1 MANGGRIDYTVG
13 FKVDQSGLNQIK
25 ANLTSIQQGTTKDF
39 VGLKGLQ
46 DADKKLVEIKKT
58 ASDVEAAL
66 NRSFNSNL
74 GTLNISKFN
83 QELKKLDIK
92 KVYTDFSQL
101 GPVGQNAFRN
111 ITSQILTT
119 NLQLKQ
125 TNKWLD
131 EMAITM
137 ANSVKWGVTS
147 SIWNNMTG
155 AVEKAWNFAKKLD
168 TSLNDIRIVTQ
179 KSADDMER
187 YAIAA
192 NKAAKNL
199 GQTTTQYTNASL
211 IYYQQGL
218 SDAEVQARTETTLKA
233 ANVTGQSAAEVSEQL
248 TAVWNGYKVNAQEAE
263 LYVDKLSAVAAT
275 TAADLEELSTGMS
288 KVASAANIMGVDIDQ
303 LNAQLATVVSVTRQ
317 APESIGTAFKTIYA
331 RMGDIEAGL
340 DTETTLG
347 EYTEKMS
354 EMGFNVL
361 DTNGKLK
368 DMGSVIEEI
377 GNKWTSLSREQQV
390 ALSQIMAGTR
400 QYNNLLALFDNW
412 DMYSKSIET
421 SKNATGALQR
431 QQDIYM
437 ESMEAHL
444 QQLQTAGEGVYN
456 ALFNAEDF
464 NPIIDS
470 LTSVVSLF
478 KNFVDAAGGAQG
490 ILLLLGNTAVSVF
503 SKQIASGLAT
513 TIANFKTAKE
523 NANQLQAEMEILS
536 KYENANINDSRTQ
549 DLINMKRQILDYD
562 KVITE
567 EERNQANEIIKQTNE
582 LYKQQDAL
590 QNKKLQVQSI
600 YEQMTG
606 EVLLFS
612 NEDMSTAQIQ
622 AYSDLIQKEF
632 TEIKGTINFANEGFK
647 EFNQALNAMN
657 FAAKAGDMTKF
668 YEQQNLVAESMKNQ
682 AIAAENLLETT
693 TLNEQQ
699 RISLTAALKEY
710 ERVEQQ
716 VANGQKGYSD
726 LIQASQVLQRNYG
739 NVLRENGEAL
749 ASASKILGNMKKE
762 QDNLN
767 NSLTVGQQAWRQYL
781 NQIDLK
787 AKVQQVINFANGL
800 GRVSMT
806 LSSLGR
812 IDDIFK
818 DVNLSAGEKLL
829 QIMSAISISIP
840 GIISLGSA
848 IGKVTGAT
856 GLLQAKL
863 ALMVITQEKEAAA
876 RAKNTIARK
885 LGNDTT
891 KQTLRLLKTEEWA
904 RKEKIGA
911 LSKEV
916 ALEKAEDLITRAG
929 IPTDSLEAELIRK
942 EVRLRYANAAAID
955 KENVSK
961 ALQEKL
967 TWANIKA
974 KLVELKTKAKNLW
987 SSFNGLTGGAKIVA
1001 GAIGAIAIVAA
1012 GTALTLNLVN
1022 KGFKDA
1028 EEAAKKSA
1036 ESLNTLTESYNTAK
1050 AAFENFQTDISD
1062 YREAKTALEEMTIG
1076 TEEWKN
1082 AVQDVNKQV
1091 IDLISNYKE
1100 LTPYV
1105 QRDSEGNL
1113 SISNERLKA
1122 AEQIEQEKLN
1132 NEYQQLMAAR
1142 IYDTQTQSEYQRQ
1155 ETKEELENFGDFAAG
1170 ATTVTIGAIGTAI
1183 GAAIGTAGGPLGM
1196 IIGAAIGT
1204 AVGGLVAAIG
1214 ESTNIQESQI
1224 EEVTNAYSKYGEEL
1238 FSSRSEFRRIMEESS
1253 KLTSSEIDAL
1263 WSNKESLIEL
1273 SRSVDANT
1281 QAQQAYMQQYAQA
1294 ALEGNEIYES
1304 SENKEDLEKMVSSTS
1319 NKNLDE
1325 FVDKWKDKLGGKTDE
1340 EIQKAYAKL
1349 MKWETTSI
1357 DNQIGNKA
1365 TYYFKDGTSK
1375 TIDDAI
1381 ARYALAMAEASEDA
1395 VKSLQDFQFALDSIN
1410 TKLINQ
1416 GLDTQILSS
1425 FYNGEVGDFS
1435 NYTQKEIE
1443 NLMEIKDSFTEE
1455 DIIGRGYNDLQDFK
1469 NKLEEAQNNYN
1480 NWLKD
1485 TINETK
1491 EFIGENN
1498 FNLFSSIMSEE
1509 NNRLSL
1515 TANKNLS
1522 KAIQD
1527 AFKYGGEEGINS
1539 LSKLINDIPEFKL
1552 EEFLNIIGNI
1562 DFTNADSFDILIKNL
1577 KDLNIEMSNKEGWDN
1592 WSFYIEQ
1599 AINNNQSLE
1608 SSVDRLIKKYQNAAE
1623 VLSGLSFGDII
1634 GEEDYQKI
1642 IKQYEEFEDFFVKV
1656 GEKNGENQYRF
1667 VGSDKEEI
1675 EKAQKEAR
1683 EDNAKEYLELLK
1695 EDKEKREA
1703 QEKLRRSDKKSYSG
1717 ALVAA
1722 KQADYNDLIE
1732 ERNYRLARIDEW
1744 GNSYEGSKD
1753 KAKKYKEELSDFYS
1767 RFFATD
1773 NTEDLTALQNE
1784 YEEWVSA
1791 NWSKLGYNV
1800 SNITDLDHPKLSATA
1815 KSSSAFLKDW
1825 SKTDRGQYGLLDE
1838 YYQVIQ
1844 NIAKDESLTKVF
1856 SEERI
1861 NEFISQLESLDPS
1874 ASVEDYSKMYDL
1886 IEQFYAEID
1895 DYLNL
1900 TTTGRDVEKE
1910 NLFLTQ
1916 TTSLKELNSLFSQGI
1931 GTIDTYLKQY
1941 QYLSRDMAIAAG
1953 VEEEQIQL
1961 YKEKL
1966 AAIYGVTD
1974 AMAEEAASRILLS
1987 QIGLNDLAD
1996 NWEDQFKKLTTL
2008 DQFSPDYVKTLDEV
2022 QTSLSQIFGVE
2033 KDLFDAEF
2041 IQSHQQDITK
2051 MLQGDEE
2058 AFDRVGD
2065 AIVDK
2070 AQNKVSEILGTQAKS
2085 FNNLVD
2091 SLQEE
2096 LDTLEFGD
2104 SLNKLGN
2111 DYAEQMAQMLIDSGA
2126 TASDIVAIFSSM
2138 GISINESWIR
2148 AKQIA
2153 TMHANGQFEDIIEQ
2167 YGTEEQKNQI
2177 QYVKLAES
2185 GVTDL
2190 WLRNSLE
2197 DPNETEDKAIERI
2210 AGEIYDSV
2218 KNDANNTPVY
2228 TGSKELLDDLL
2239 NDDDDNKSKSKEA
2252 EVDRYQRVNT
2262 ELADIANNLAK
2273 IKNAQEHLIGENLI
2287 RNLQKQLELLQQQ
2300 EEVQKRKLAIAKE
2313 EAAEVRAQLASTY
2326 GIQFDQNGLIS
2337 NYIPIAKNLSG
2348 EALADLN
2355 ELVQKY
2361 DGLINDTIPDLIENM
2376 QEVAYEKIG
2385 LKVQALT
2392 VEVELKLKVNEAKKT
2407 WAEFRNTL
2415 FSDFNLSLDGSA
2427 KEIYD
2432 NLKNYKVQM
2441 NSLINFADLDNSEGE
2456 IRIERVNQLMSERK
2470 KMEKDAINYNKAKS
2484 AGKDLSTFET
2494 TSAYTS
2500 VDENGNFVIDEN
2512 QYQEDMK
2519 EAIDEVYES
2528 VEAMEEIGDN
2538 IKEAWLNIYSSAVS
2552 AFDEQISLYDTMNN
2566 LLTRSTRLAQMF
2578 SKENNRTQI
2587 VKNAT
2592 QKVANLRKE
2601 IEDYAKYTKFFADQ
2615 YQEAMDSG
2623 NEEAAKE
2630 AYNNYIEYLNKYYDA
2645 AEETINAIAE
2655 EAQEKFSEAFAN
2667 AFNLEFSA
2675 EAMSSWGESI
2685 VSGAEAFLDP
2695 VEGAYEIDKFG
2706 RKAQKA
2712 IDSTINTKA
2721 QQKLNNLRD
2730 QELKYLREK
2739 DKLSAA
2745 DVKRSELKLEL
2756 LQKQIALE
2764 ESQNNKNTMRL
2775 RKDAMGN
2782 YSYEFVANEEDSQ
2795 EAKQEVSDAR
2805 YNLWEHNMEGIQ
2817 SSVTDYYSS
2826 INEFKTKMNEILGD
2840 TTTTEDEKKKS
2851 ISALVTEYTPILKEI
2866 LGEGTTAIKS
2876 QLIDILGSPEGL
2888 EDIASSYGL
2897 SGQGF
2902 LDRFFGG
2909 ITEEEL
2915 FAGDYSSDQLR
2926 DFMSQLLGI
2935 PADLQTEFDFVFS
2948 GNEDIAN
2955 TLSTLAEDAVQIAS
2969 DANKQVQ
2976 EVAGEITTTT
2986 GETSKTVTG
2995 VTTDLNNAAT
3005 ALAGLSTN
3013 LTTLVGEEGKLFKTS
3028 TSLVG
3033 SFTTLSEQVKNVYDY
3048 YVSTFKDFKKKND
3061 YFFKNT
3067 LVVAEKVYSTF
3078 DSFVESVKNLTDS
3091 NTIKGIEDLTGSI
3104 KTLVNEATKEK
3115 KNNLGLATLKT
3126 DAKFSSVKVGTH
3138 ISTPDEEELFE
3149 YQGKIH
3155 AIKIIDEYDPTN
3167 GLGDERYVHIV
3178 SSDDPTKDLGWINK
3192 KDISMFDTGGYT
3204 GEWGAEGKAAI
3215 LHEKELVLNKN
3226 DTENILDAVN
3236 IIRNIGDIAENINQA
3251 LFNGLQ
3257 KMINKF
3263 IPSSVSIGNV
3273 GIDKQEQRLDQN
3285 VHITAEFPNVT
3296 DAREVENALNNLV
3309 NVATQ
3314 YAFEKKK

>member
-1 MANGGRIDYTVG
+1 MANGGRINYTVG
-13 FKVDQSGLNQIK
+13 FNVDQSGLNQIK
-25 ANLTSIQQGTTKDF
+25 SSLASIQQGTTKDF

-46 DADKKLVEIKKT
+46 DADKKLTEIKGT
-58 ASDVEAAL
+58 AAEVEAAL

-83 QELKKLDIK
+83 QELKKLDVK
-92 KVYTDFSQL
+92 KVYTDFAQL

-131 EMAITM
+131 EMATTM
-137 ANSVKWGVTS
+137 ANSVKWGITS

-155 AVEKAWNFAKKLD
+155 AVEKAWGFAKKLD

-187 YAIAA
+187 YAVAA

-233 ANVTGQSAAEVSEQL
+233 ANVTGQSAADVSEQL
-248 TAVWNGYKVNAQEAE
+248 TAVWNGYKVSAEEAE

-288 KVASAANIMGVDIDQ
+288 KVASAASIMGVDIDQ

-317 APESIGTAFKTIYA
+317 APESVGTAFKTIYA

-340 DTETTLG
+340 DTETSLG
-347 EYTEKMS
+347 DYTKKMN

-368 DMGSVIEEI
+368 DMGSVIDEI
-377 GNKWTSLSREQQV
+377 GNKWTNMSREQQV

-412 DMYSKSIET
+412 NMYSKSIET

-456 ALFNAEDF
+456 ALFNAEDV

-470 LTSVVSLF
+470 LTDVVSLF

-490 ILLLLGNTAVSVF
+490 LLLLLGNTAVSVF

-523 NANQLQAEMEILS
+523 NANQLQAEIEILS

-549 DLINMKRQILDYD
+549 NLINMKRQILDYD

-606 EVLLFS
+606 EILLFPEEQQNLDENQIS
-612 NEDMSTAQIQ
+612 NYTRKVEEEINIIKD
-622 AYSDLIQKEF
+622 K
-632 TEIKGTINFANEGFK
+632 IKGLNSDTQ
-647 EFNQALNAMN
+647 EFNQAETVFKGLAKGTQEYRDELDHLLEISERYQEDTKELLDLQTVSASQREKLTQALNKYEETIQKV
-657 FAAKAGDMTKF
+657 KAGEIDEKNLIRATRDLRSVYGEVIKENAASLNTARESLKGMKQ
-668 YEQQNLVAESMKNQ
+668 EQE
-682 AIAAENLLETT
+682 
-693 TLNEQQ
+693 
-699 RISLTAALKEY
+699 
-710 ERVEQQ
+710 
-716 VANGQKGYSD
+716 
-726 LIQASQVLQRNYG
+726 
-739 NVLRENGEAL
+739 
-749 ASASKILGNMKKE
+749 
-762 QDNLN
+762 NLN
-767 NSLTVGQQAWRQYL
+767 NSLKAGEQAWKSYL
-781 NQIDLK
+781 GQINLK
-787 AKVQQVINFANGL
+787 AKAQQIVNFANML
-800 GRVSMT
+800 GKVSMT
-806 LSSLGR
+806 FTSLGR
-812 IDDIFK
+812 IGDIFK
-818 DVNLSAGEKLL
+818 DVNLSSGEKLL
-829 QIMSAISISIP
+829 QIMSALSMSIP
-840 GIISLGSA
+840 GIISLGSS
-848 IGKVTGAT
+848 IGKIT
-856 GLLQAKL
+856 GLTDAFNAKI
-863 ALMVITQEKEAAA
+863 ALSSALKRKDAAA
-876 RAKNTIARK
+876 TAAQNAAEQVK
-885 LGNDTT
+885 LISG
-891 KQTLRLLKTEEWA
+891 KHLYS
-904 RKEKIGA
+904 
-911 LSKEV
+911 LSKSQLAV
-916 ALEKAEDLITRAG
+916 LETESWMRTQSLGAMTAEELQQTINNFLAQKNIDLMSTRG
-929 IPTDSLEAELIRK
+929 LLYDAEIK
-942 EVRLRYANAAAID
+942 KRYANATALAA
-955 KENVSK
+955 ENGQQD
-961 ALQEKL
+961 LNNKL
-967 TWANIKA
+967 TNIS
-974 KLVELKTKAKNLW
+974 LKNFGTKIKDLW
-987 SSFNGLTGGAKIVA
+987 GKFNGLRGGAKLAA

-1036 ESLNTLTESYNTAK
+1036 ESITTLTESYNSAK
-1050 AAFENFQTDISD
+1050 TAFENFQNDISD
-1062 YREAKTALEEMTIG
+1062 YSEAKIALEEMATG

-1091 IDLISNYKE
+1091 VDLISNYKE
-1100 LTPYV
+1100 LAPYV
-1105 QRDSEGNL
+1105 QRDSQGNL
-1113 SISNERLKA
+1113 SISNEGLKI

-1142 IYDTQTQSEYQRQ
+1142 VYDAETQSEYQRYQ
-1155 ETKEELENFGDFAAG
+1155 TKEELETFGDFEAG
-1170 ATTVTIGAIGTAI
+1170 FSTVTAGAIGTAI

-1204 AVGGLVAAIG
+1204 AVGGLVVAIG
-1214 ESTNIQESQI
+1214 ENTNIQESQI
-1224 EEVTNAYSKYGEEL
+1224 EEVTDAYSQYGEEL
-1238 FSSRSEFRRIMEESS
+1238 FSSRSEFRSIMEKSS
-1253 KLTSSEIDAL
+1253 NLTQSEIDAL
-1263 WSNKESLIEL
+1263 WSNKDSLIEL
-1273 SRSVDANT
+1273 ARSVDANT
-1281 QAQQAYMQQYAQA
+1281 QAQQTYMQQYVQS
-1294 ALEGNEIYES
+1294 ALAGNEIYES
-1304 SENKEDLEKMVSSTS
+1304 SENKEDLEKMVATTT
-1319 NKNLDE
+1319 NKNLDT
-1325 FVDKWKDKLGGKTDE
+1325 FVDKWKDKVGGKTDE

-1357 DNQIGNKA
+1357 DNQTGNKA

-1381 ARYALAMAEASEDA
+1381 ARYALAMADASEDA
-1395 VKSLQDFQFALDSIN
+1395 AKSLQDFQFALDNIN
-1410 TKLINQ
+1410 TKLTNQ
-1416 GLDTQILSS
+1416 GLDINILSS
-1425 FYNGEVGDFS
+1425 FYNGEIGDFS

-1443 NLMEIKDSFTEE
+1443 NLMAIKFTDD
-1455 DIIGRGYNDLQDFK
+1455 DIIGRGYDDLQDFQ
-1469 NKLEEAQNNYN
+1469 NKLEEAQSNYN

-1485 TINETK
+1485 TISETK

-1498 FNLFSSIMSEE
+1498 FNIFSSLMSEE
-1509 NNRLSL
+1509 NNQLSL

-1522 KAIQD
+1522 KAIKD
-1527 AFKYGGEEGINS
+1527 AFIYGGEEGIDS
-1539 LSKLINDIPEFKL
+1539 LSKLINDIPRHKL

-1562 DFTNADSFDILIKNL
+1562 DFSNADSFDILIKNIE
-1577 KDLNIEMSNKEGWDN
+1577 DLDIEMSNKEGWNN
-1592 WSFYIEQ
+1592 WSNYIKE
-1599 AINNNQSLE
+1599 AINNNQTLE
-1608 SSVDRLIKKYQNAAE
+1608 SSVDRLIAKYQDAAE
-1623 VLSGLSFGDII
+1623 VLTGLSFGDII
-1634 GEEDYQKI
+1634 NETDYQDL
-1642 IKQYEEFEDFFVKV
+1642 IKQYEDFEKFFIKV
-1656 GEKNGENQYRF
+1656 GKKEGENQYRF
-1667 VGSDKEEI
+1667 IGFDNNEKEQT
-1675 EKAQKEAR
+1675 EKETRK
-1683 EDNAKEYLELLK
+1683 DNVKEYLKLLK
-1695 EDKEKREA
+1695 EDEEKRDA
-1703 QEKLRRSDKKSYSG
+1703 QEKLRRSDKKSYSS
-1717 ALVAA
+1717 ALIEA
-1722 KQADYNDLIE
+1722 KQADYNDIIK
-1732 ERNYRLARIDEW
+1732 ERDYRLAKIDEW
-1744 GNSYEGSKD
+1744 GNSYEGSKN
-1753 KAKKYKEELSDFYS
+1753 KAEEYKQKLSDFYS
-1767 RFFATD
+1767 RFFAVE
-1773 NTEDLTALQNE
+1773 NSEDLIALQEE
-1784 YEEWVSA
+1784 YEEWVNV
-1791 NWSKLGYNV
+1791 NWNKLGYNV
-1800 SNITDLDHPKLSATA
+1800 SNITDLDHPKLRTGA
-1815 KSSSAFLKDW
+1815 KKSSAFFKNW
-1825 SKTDRGQYGLLDE
+1825 SETDRGNYGLLDE
-1838 YYQVIQ
+1838 YYQIIQ
-1844 NIAKDESLTKVF
+1844 NIAEDESLKKVY

-1861 NEFISQLESLDPS
+1861 NEFISQLENLDPS
-1874 ASVEDYSKMYDL
+1874 SSVEEYSKMYNL
-1886 IEQFYAEID
+1886 IEQFYAGID
-1895 DYLNL
+1895 NYLNL
-1900 TTTGRDVEKE
+1900 ATTGRDVEKE
-1910 NLFLTQ
+1910 NIFLTQ
-1916 TTSLKELNSLFSQGI
+1916 TTSIKELNSIFSQGI

-1941 QYLSRDMAIAAG
+1941 QYLSREMAIAAG
-1953 VEEEQIQL
+1953 VEEEQVQL

-1996 NWEDQFKKLTTL
+1996 NWEDQSKKLTTL
-2008 DQFSPDYVKTLDEV
+2008 DTFSPDYVKTLDEV

-2033 KDLFDAEF
+2033 KDLFSADF
-2041 IQSHQQDITK
+2041 IYSHQQDITK

-2091 SLQEE
+2091 NLQEE

-2111 DYAEQMAQMLIDSGA
+2111 NYAEQMAQMLIDSGA
-2126 TASDIVAIFSSM
+2126 TAADIVEIFSSM
-2138 GISINESWIR
+2138 GISINEAWIR

-2153 TMHANGQFEDIIEQ
+2153 TMHAAGQFEAIIEQ
-2167 YGTEEQKNQI
+2167 YGSEDQKNQI
-2177 QYVKLAES
+2177 EWVELAES

-2197 DPNETEDKAIERI
+2197 KPGETKDDAIKRI
-2210 AGEIYDSV
+2210 ADEILNSV

-2239 NDDDDNKSKSKEA
+2239 NDDDKKSKGKEA

-2262 ELADIANNLAK
+2262 ELADIANNLNK
-2273 IKNAQEHLIGENLI
+2273 IKNAQEHLIGKNLI
-2287 RNLQKQLELLQQQ
+2287 KNLQEQLKLLKQQ

-2313 EAAEVRAQLASTY
+2313 EAAEVGAQLASTY

-2348 EALADLN
+2348 KALADLN

-2470 KMEKDAINYNKAKS
+2470 KMEKDAINYNKAKA

-2528 VEAMEEIGDN
+2528 VEAMEEIGNN

-3033 SFTTLSEQVKNVYDY
+3033 SFTTLSGQVKNVYDY
-3048 YVSTFKDFKKKND
+3048 YVSTFEDFKKKND

-3078 DSFVESVKNLTDS
+3078 DSFVESVKDLTDS

-3296 DAREVENALNNLV
+3296 DAKEVENALNNLV